1 MWTSAGLTIL
11 DGARPA
17 RRCPACLTG
26 VNLELGTGP
35 SIDSYSDE
43 GKGGGMDRIGAE
55 RRGRSRVDLD
65 GTNIDHNVTSGGRIL
80 A

>member
-1 MWTSAGLTIL
+1 MLL
-11 DGARPA
+11 
-17 RRCPACLTG
+17 
-26 VNLELGTGP
+26 V
-35 SIDSYSDE
+35 DSYSDE